1 MEIVDS
7 KSYREIFQVFEA
19 SNIIRMLSIPTLNL
33 YEVQLSLLL
42 SIFVSCLSHT
52 YIILTLHHLSNSC
65 KPKSNR
71 FFFYFN

>member
-52 YIILTLHHLSNSC
+52 YITLTAPS
-65 KPKSNR
+65 K
-71 FFFYFN
+71 